1 MGGQTKGSE
10 MAVVFTTMDGSL
22 GEKKIRSRK
31 KKKRKVPW
39 LLRKDAL
46 ATGAGKAADI
56 ATVAN
61 AFNSYH
67 PNCVPQD
74 MQESMVR
81 NIVAEPHIKHLW
93 YCSNS
98 ISFWLST

>member
-1 MGGQTKGSE
+1 
-10 MAVVFTTMDGSL
+10 MAVVFTTMDGFLS
-22 GEKKIRSRK
+22 EKKIRSRK

-67 PNCVPQD
+67 PKLCSTRHARKYG
-74 MQESMVR
+74 E
-81 NIVAEPHIKHLW
+81 K
-93 YCSNS
+93 YCCRA
-98 ISFWLST
+98 TY